1 MNDKRKRLEILGKK
15 LQHHTQS
22 FPIKLI
28 FPANIYGVE
37 KSNES
42 TEQEQTG
49 PSENASLRTNKDFIN
64 YRLMETDIDL
74 VSEESNPLAAVN
86 ESLRDFVSDLEG
98 TGCYDSVQ
106 VVIGRLKDS
115 PSASD
120 ARQLDVILKEKNW
133 YKLYIGGGLKQDH
146 NLVSSSGLIPK
157 VQFETSASLVNLS
170 GNTDVTHLNYA
181 IDQTSSPTISF
192 THTRPLY
199 SLLSGG
205 ISDRVLNMDQGSK
218 IGVTMKAEV
227 DTIDYEHIRSSKD
240 HVQKLGVKVSNTTSG
255 SSSSGHLSEF
265 YSGLEWSL
273 ALRDVLPRRHTT
285 VPYQYDASQEIVAVS
300 GPNLKHSII
309 ADFRLNGILTD
320 SRFQP
325 SSGIDS
331 YGGVEVAGPPGDVGF
346 AKIWGGLMLH
356 LPVVPLLEETNAQS
370 AGSFHQLLNGLSLHT
385 AVHGGILKSLTFGGL
400 CSTSTTNISDR
411 YHIGGP
417 HQLRG
422 FSHSGIG
429 PRSVAGG
436 SSAPGGD
443 SFGGDVFYTASQ
455 SISMPFPGNELLS
468 KNNVRVFGFVNA
480 GTLTSFENAMDLSG
494 FLRSSRVSFG
504 AGVSFGLPLGRVEA
518 TYSVPFRYGPRDCR
532 RAAQGGIGFN
542 FG

>member
-1 MNDKRKRLEILGKK
+1 MNDDKRKRLEILGKK
-15 LQHHTQS
+15 LQHHTES
-22 FPIKLI
+22 YPIKLI
-28 FPANIYGVE
+28 FPANVYGVE
-37 KSNES
+37 KSDES
-42 TEQEQTG
+42 TERDQTS
-49 PSENASLRTNKDFIN
+49 PSKHAKLRTNENFIN
-64 YRLMETDIDL
+64 FRLMETDVNL
-74 VSEESNPLAAVN
+74 VADETNPLVAVD
-86 ESLRDFVSDLEG
+86 ESLRNFVSDLEG
-98 TGCYDSVQ
+98 SGCYDSVQ
-106 VVIGRLKDS
+106 VMIGRPKDI
-115 PSASD
+115 PSSSGAH
-120 ARQLDVILKEKNW
+120 QLDVILQEKNW

-146 NLVSSSGLIPK
+146 NLASSSGLIPK
-157 VQFETSASLVNLS
+157 VQFETSASLINLS

-199 SLLSGG
+199 SLLNGG

-240 HVQKLGVKVSNTTSG
+240 HVQKMGVKISNTTTG
-255 SSSSGHLSEF
+255 SSSGHVSGL

-285 VPYQYDASQEIVAVS
+285 VPYQYDASQEIVTSS

-309 ADFRLNGILTD
+309 ADFRLNGELTD

-325 SSGIDS
+325 TSGADA

-356 LPVVPLLEETNAQS
+356 LPIVPLLEERNTQS
-370 AGSFHQLLNGLSLHT
+370 VGSFHQLMNGLSLHT
-385 AVHGGILKSLTFGGL
+385 AVHGGILKCLAFGGL

-411 YHIGGP
+411 YYVGGS

-429 PRSVAGG
+429 PRAIVGG

-443 SFGGDVFYTASQ
+443 SIGGDVFYTASQ
-455 SISMPFPGNELLS
+455 SISMPFPGNEFLS
-468 KNNVRVFGFVNA
+468 KNNVRIFGFMNA
-480 GTLTSFENAMDLSG
+480 GTLTSFENAMDLRG

-518 TYSVPFRYGPRDCR
+518 TYSVPFRYSPRDCR
-532 RAAQGGIGFN
+532 RAVQGGIGFN